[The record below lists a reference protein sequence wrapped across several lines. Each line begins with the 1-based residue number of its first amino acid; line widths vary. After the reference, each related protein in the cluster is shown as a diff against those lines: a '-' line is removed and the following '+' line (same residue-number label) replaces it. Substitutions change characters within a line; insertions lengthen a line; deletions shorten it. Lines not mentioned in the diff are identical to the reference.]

1 MIDQSTVQRAVLATD
16 GSAHSLAAASFAGAL
31 AWSTDAA
38 ISIASVVEA
47 PNPSDLPISKWE
59 EKALADW
66 RQIVE
71 YVHTTERDE
80 AQRSIDEA
88 ASALRARH
96 PDLHIDE
103 VMCFGQPA
111 AELLALARETKS
123 ELIIAGARGRTVLE
137 GLLLG
142 SVSEALVTEAPCPV
156 LIVRDAISEL
166 RVVVVVLRTVEDAD
180 RLAEACLRLPLPAT
194 TRVTA
199 ITAGAPRPHGDST
212 RRFTDEKMEALLAD
226 WDEAEQAE
234 TTAAG
239 KRFIERMH
247 AGDPERSVTTR
258 VVHGVAAI
266 RVRITGRCCS
276 SVAGGGRSAQGRS
289 HHCRRQGTP
298 RIRRQTGSRKRLAQA
313 GTTCIDGG
321 TRRKGRRTGVNRQ
334 RQATPSALIM

>member
-1 MIDQSTVQRAVLATD
+1 MIDQTTVQRAVLATD
-16 GSAHSLAAASFAGAL
+16 GSAHARAAASFAAAL
-31 AWSTDAA
+31 AWSTEAA
-38 ISIASVVEA
+38 VSIASVVEA

-111 AELLALARETKS
+111 AELLSLARESKS

-258 VVHGVAAI
+258 VVHGALQPSAFESRADVAPALLAEAEALKADLI
-266 RVRITGRCCS
+266 IVGAREHPGFAAKLGLG
-276 SVAGGGRSAQGRS
+276 SV
-289 HHCRRQGTP
+289 
-298 RIRRQTGSRKRLAQA
+298 SRKLVRRASMAVLVVRGA
-313 GTTCIDGG
+313 GP
-321 TRRKGRRTGVNRQ
+321 
-334 RQATPSALIM
+334 A